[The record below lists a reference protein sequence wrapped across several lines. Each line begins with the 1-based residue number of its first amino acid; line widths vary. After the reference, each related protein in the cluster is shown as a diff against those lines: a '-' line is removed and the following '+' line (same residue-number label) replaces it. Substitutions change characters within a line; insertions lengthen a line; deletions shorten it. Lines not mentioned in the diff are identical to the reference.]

1 MAVSIFIGKCKSSGE
16 EVLISN
22 ALRGMKCNCVCF
34 NCGGD
39 LVANKGKIKAHHFS
53 HKGNLD
59 RNCGESTLHKVAKHI
74 LFSKKDLS
82 LFTLTKKLHH
92 NLKHP
97 KPSEKTLENAKL
109 NLSSFKVEDRQQGII
124 SDASCMAEFN
134 GASFPINFE
143 IVYSN
148 KIDKRK
154 YKKIKNRDITTI
166 EINLNKI
173 QNELKDSSNIG
184 LNLIIDNVLNE
195 FNYKIIHISKDVIS
209 LYLKFHSN
217 DKLSSLFSS
226 YEKLLS
232 LKIEERFKAKN
243 IGVINYLKL
252 YGFVN
257 DKFKSL
263 IYSEFNSENL
273 RLNCF
278 DLNKHSFFVDNG
290 NVDLL
295 YSESPL
301 NEKDKVFYFNED
313 GVYSN
318 YCQNNERTVIKDS
331 IQREHYDDKISNLT
345 QYLTGISIFK
355 KKEIEKLRS
364 ESMKISDKELQNKIN
379 NYLDKISGFYISR
392 IEVSGLC
399 TRFKDFNVEIKN
411 SKTDDK
417 YSYTFNYKSYC
428 DGSIFYLDP
437 VKVLEYKNDSNIQD
451 LIVWHQFSLSK
462 IKERINRRI
471 DEDTNAVSRGY
482 IGNNQN
488 QPSENSKYNRDLS
501 NILNDFINR
510 TNSIYHSKP
519 LAFPKNHTD
528 GFYRIRNKHN
538 STYNVIFRTIPDYAK
553 EYISKFSE
561 SYSRDKCK
569 FLSIE
574 LGELDHTIKFLVN
587 GKKREYPL
595 SIINDAYNEANLP
608 ESKGI
613 QFCIFTKDLYTKGFE
628 QSLMVTLTEK
638 VRNICETMELEAAT
652 KKAQV

>member
-22 ALRGMKCNCVCF
+22 ALRGMKCNCVCL

-53 HKGNLD
+53 HKGNSD

-82 LFTLTKKLHH
+82 LYTLAKNLHH
-92 NLKHP
+92 NLESP
-97 KPSEKTLENAKL
+97 KPCKKTLENVKL
-109 NLSSFKVEDRQQGII
+109 NLNSFKIEERQQGII
-124 SDASCMAEFN
+124 SDASCLAEFN

-154 YKKIKNRDITTI
+154 YRKIKSRDITTI

-173 QNELKDSSNIG
+173 QKKLTEFSSHG
-184 LNLIIDNVLNE
+184 LNLIIDSVLNE
-195 FNYKIIHISKDVIS
+195 LNYKIIHISKDVIS
-209 LYLKFHSN
+209 LYLKFNSN
-217 DKLSSLFSS
+217 DKLTYLFSS

-232 LKIEERFKAKN
+232 LKKESSFNAKN

-252 YGFVN
+252 YDFSN
-257 DKFKSL
+257 DKFEGL

-278 DLNKHSFFVDNG
+278 DLNEHSLFIDNG
-290 NVDLL
+290 VVDLL
-295 YSESPL
+295 YSDNPF
-301 NEKDKVFYFNED
+301 NEKGKVFYFNED

-318 YCQNNERTVIKDS
+318 YDQYIKRSVIKDS
-331 IQREHYDDKISNLT
+331 IQSESYDDKISNLT
-345 QYLTGISIFK
+345 QSLTGVSVFK
-355 KKEIEKLRS
+355 KRDIENLRS
-364 ESMKISDKELQNKIN
+364 ESMKIIDKELQDKIN

-399 TRFKDFNVEIKN
+399 SRFKDFKVEIKN

-417 YSYTFNYKSYC
+417 YDYTFSYKSYC

-462 IKERINRRI
+462 IKDRINRRI
-471 DEDTNAVSRGY
+471 DEERNTIGRGY
-482 IGNNQN
+482 IGNNN

-510 TNSIYHSKP
+510 INSIYHSKP

-528 GFYRIRNKHN
+528 RFYRIRNKHN
-538 STYNVIFRTIPDYAK
+538 STYNIIFRTIPDYAK
-553 EYISKFSE
+553 EYINEFSE

-574 LGELDHTIKFLVN
+574 RGELEHTIKFLVD
-587 GKKREYPL
+587 GHKREYPL
-595 SIINDAYNEANLP
+595 SIINEAYNEEHLP

-628 QSLMVTLTEK
+628 QSLKVTLTEK
-638 VRNICETMELEAAT
+638 VRKICEKMEFEAAT
-652 KKAQV
+652 KKSQV